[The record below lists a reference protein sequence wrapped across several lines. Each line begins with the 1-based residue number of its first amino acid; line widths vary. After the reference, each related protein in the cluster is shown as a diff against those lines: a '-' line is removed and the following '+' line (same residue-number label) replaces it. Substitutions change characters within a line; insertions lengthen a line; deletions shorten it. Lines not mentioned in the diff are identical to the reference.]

1 MAWIT
6 QKSSA
11 PNDLGRRAVPYL
23 APATKDRFERDFIPR
38 YPTRRGALIQ
48 VLHAIQDEVGWLPMQ
63 AMEEVAQF
71 IGITPSQVVD
81 TATFYEEFFFK
92 PRGKYT
98 LWVCQSVSCEIMG
111 STALQGKISEKLGI
125 HHGETTPDG
134 KFTLMHVECIGACG
148 GGPCALCNHKLHE
161 NLSPDNVDAILDSLP

>member
-6 QKSSA
+6 QNSTEPS
-11 PNDLGRRAVPYL
+11 NLGRRAEPYL
-23 APATKDRFERDFIPR
+23 SPALRERFERDYIPR

-71 IGITPSQVVD
+71 IGVAPSQVVD

-111 STALQGKISEKLGI
+111 SSALQEKISDKLGI
-125 HHGETTPDG
+125 HHGETTKDG

-148 GGPCALCNHKLHE
+148 GAPCALCNHKLHE
-161 NLSPDNVDAILDSLP
+161 NLSPDNVDAVLDALP